1 MGRGIQTF
9 SRTSKLLKEEKTV
22 KNSTQRIKP
31 GKVMNT
37 VQKADVEKR
46 SRKYFSEF
54 VTFLMRIE
62 Q

>member
-37 VQKADVEKR
+37 VQKADVETR

-54 VTFLMRIE
+54 VTFLMRAE

>member
-54 VTFLMRIE
+54 VTFLMRTE